1 MRVLL
6 VLLLVFV
13 SSPFNTYAINVGDT
27 APDFSVSTLDGKKIS
42 YYADLKGKRPV
53 YLIFWATWC
62 PVCKKE
68 LPTVNEL
75 QKKLGDRIEFIGIN
89 VGINEM
95 EEDVKRYI
103 KKNSLDFEMVFDKD
117 RKVSRSFGVMGTPTQ
132 LIIDR
137 SGVVRYRS
145 SDIPEDLEGHM
156 KDLIN

>member
-6 VLLLVFV
+6 VLLLLFVF
-13 SSPFNTYAINVGDT
+13 SPVNTYAINVGDT
-27 APDFSVSTLDGKKIS
+27 AHDFSASTLDGKKLS
-42 YYADLKGKRPV
+42 YYADLKGKKPV
-53 YLIFWATWC
+53 YLIFWTTWC

-89 VGINEM
+89 VGINER
-95 EEDVKRYI
+95 EEDVKGYI
-103 KKNSLDFEMVFDKD
+103 KKNGLDFKMVFDKD
-117 RKVSRSFGVMGTPTQ
+117 TKISRSFGVMGTPTQ

-137 SGVVRYRS
+137 NGAVRYRG

-156 KDLIN
+156 KELMK